1 MKNIEKQ
8 LTNYINDKCPL
19 VKDQELL
26 SYKNV
31 NELVDILFSVI
42 NKELDTTLGEKSLNK
57 IRILLD
63 KVVLLLSNSD
73 QVDRKIVSRKLNKID
88 SKMNT
93 ILIEKKE
100 KFKNKSKI
108 QKEFK
113 KTSSRIID
121 IEKILEEKDT
131 KPYDLIMYLVE
142 EVKDTTYIEYSFL
155 KMPSLINVKDK
166 DDNTLYY
173 NIIKKYINSLVID
186 NYEDSLYYN
195 NILSLLNTNNNFRLS
210 EKERR
215 KCIDYIYKEIDHIK
229 VNKKRI
235 NNTKEKVSEI
245 NQLLDIIKKDYKEK
259 DKMNRIAK
267 KYNINVYFDESI
279 QDNLKLVKESK
290 IGQMTDREVIDD
302 YIITIDKESAIEIDD
317 ALSCKRL
324 ANGNY
329 LLGVHIASVLSYF
342 DYDSDIVREALNR
355 IKSIYLSHKYQEKD
369 DDFNRTIPLFPY
381 DFSAKIASLVP
392 NEKKLTRSYIFEID
406 KNGNIVD
413 EEFKKTIITSN
424 NKTTYREIDYI
435 INNDIDNKELKETVD
450 NLYKVANILDK
461 KYSPKEIYEQIK
473 ESTDD
478 YSDLRVK
485 RIGAEK
491 IVYHAMLLT
500 GNRVAEFFNR
510 NNYPCLYRVHEVN
523 EDNELKI
530 RSMID
535 SLIET
540 YGGEEFKKLY
550 QLLEGIYPKGWYA
563 KEGSHEGLG
572 IEHYCHCTSGLRR
585 AADIVVEHALE
596 VCYDKSPTKQEL
608 EELEKEIEKRANLIN
623 SKQDP
628 IEWFVKDYKRS
639 FQKRR

>member
-302 YIITIDKESAIEIDD
+302 YIITID
-317 ALSCKRL
+317 
-324 ANGNY
+324 
-329 LLGVHIASVLSYF
+329 
-342 DYDSDIVREALNR
+342 
-355 IKSIYLSHKYQEKD
+355 
-369 DDFNRTIPLFPY
+369 
-381 DFSAKIASLVP
+381 
-392 NEKKLTRSYIFEID
+392 
-406 KNGNIVD
+406 
-413 EEFKKTIITSN
+413 
-424 NKTTYREIDYI
+424 
-435 INNDIDNKELKETVD
+435 
-450 NLYKVANILDK
+450 
-461 KYSPKEIYEQIK
+461 
-473 ESTDD
+473 
-478 YSDLRVK
+478 
-485 RIGAEK
+485 
-491 IVYHAMLLT
+491 
-500 GNRVAEFFNR
+500 
-510 NNYPCLYRVHEVN
+510 
-523 EDNELKI
+523 
-530 RSMID
+530 
-535 SLIET
+535 
-540 YGGEEFKKLY
+540 
-550 QLLEGIYPKGWYA
+550 
-563 KEGSHEGLG
+563 
-572 IEHYCHCTSGLRR
+572 
-585 AADIVVEHALE
+585 
-596 VCYDKSPTKQEL
+596 
-608 EELEKEIEKRANLIN
+608 
-623 SKQDP
+623 
-628 IEWFVKDYKRS
+628 
-639 FQKRR
+639 